1 MELGKLIRKLIGN
14 DIKKEPPKEKGEI
27 TRQLDIAH
35 QLREQGRITEA
46 LKVYSDFIAVH
57 DKNAQ
62 VYGRPTE
69 VIKVSERSAAEQA
82 KDYINEDFIKVVE
95 SDSVFYLY
103 MGLNGSDSIP
113 PSTRSDN
120 PYYLRR
126 GKLTSPVAYESLDDR
141 TKMAFHSQKE
151 IVREIAQ
158 LAHINACGEE
168 NILAEAAYY
177 FSLFH
182 EGDRDLISMLYRLS
196 GVSNLKNLEN
206 PMTVIKFCHFIGVSD
221 DFTRKT
227 YATTKYR
234 LETESKERALAFA
247 MKFLDKRYLE
257 MNGYPGVPKEFC
269 RDTLEGYE
277 EARAELKNK
286 KTLTFKEREKLV
298 ELETL
303 FSLGIYNAFNH
314 NR

>member
-126 GKLTSPVAYESLDDR
+126 
-141 TKMAFHSQKE
+141 
-151 IVREIAQ
+151 
-158 LAHINACGEE
+158 
-168 NILAEAAYY
+168 
-177 FSLFH
+177 
-182 EGDRDLISMLYRLS
+182 
-196 GVSNLKNLEN
+196 
-206 PMTVIKFCHFIGVSD
+206 
-221 DFTRKT
+221 
-227 YATTKYR
+227 
-234 LETESKERALAFA
+234 
-247 MKFLDKRYLE
+247 
-257 MNGYPGVPKEFC
+257 
-269 RDTLEGYE
+269 
-277 EARAELKNK
+277 
-286 KTLTFKEREKLV
+286 
-298 ELETL
+298 
-303 FSLGIYNAFNH
+303 
-314 NR
+314 